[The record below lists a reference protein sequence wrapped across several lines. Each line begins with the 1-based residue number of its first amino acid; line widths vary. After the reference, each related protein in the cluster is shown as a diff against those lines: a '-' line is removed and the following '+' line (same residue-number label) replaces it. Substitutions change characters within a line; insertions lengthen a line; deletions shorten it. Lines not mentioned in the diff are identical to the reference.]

1 MNIPQGLFYSSSHEW
16 IKIEGEKVTLGITDF
31 AQHHLGDIVFVEV
44 PELNS
49 EVNVGD
55 SIAVVESVKA
65 VSEIYSPVSG
75 TIIAVNEE
83 LEESPELLNE
93 DPYKNYIAVIEVSNE
108 IETEKLM
115 SAKDYE
121 AYCIEEEKK

>member
-16 IKIEGEKVTLGITDF
+16 IKIEREKVTLGITDF

-44 PELNS
+44 PELDS
-49 EVNVGD
+49 EVDEGD

-65 VSEIYSPVSG
+65 VSEVYSPVSG

-93 DPYKNYIAVIEVSNE
+93 DPYTNYIAVIEVTNE
-108 IETEKLM
+108 INTEKLM
-115 SAKDYE
+115 SAEDYE